1 MVRLLKFIFKRWYFL
16 LIIMAAIIS
25 QCYLQL
31 LLPDYMGQITNI
43 LTSDLGVA
51 PDIYEILSIGGIM
64 MAISAGVFVLAIIQN
79 FLGSTLSAYVGKELR
94 NEVFK
99 KVNSLSLAEYNK
111 FGTATL
117 ITRTTNDI
125 EQIKSFILMAVRTLI
140 MSPTMMVIAL
150 IHTIQ
155 TNANL
160 TIVIACALPLILI
173 IMGTLFRFAAPIFRL
188 LQTKLDNLTIVL
200 RENLTGIRVVRAYNQ
215 QDTEYKKFDFSNYE
229 MTNTIKKVGR
239 IMSIA
244 NPSINIIFNTAYI
257 TIYLIG
263 IALISGQQLSNESF
277 TILSDVAVC
286 ANYTTQVMMSFLMF
300 ALVFIMWPQASA
312 CSKRVNE
319 VLDIKTSIND
329 DEARKYAI
337 HIINKESREQFSK
350 FKLEYLNVVGHEL
363 NEKMAL
369 NDLKNKKIAQNSQ
382 EYKLLIK
389 YKDFLDKYNYAIEKI
404 NNQNSEDYID
414 VINKMFSQRQIR
426 GELEFDNVSFVY
438 PDADKPTIKNVSF
451 KARKGTTTAIIGST
465 GSGKSTIVNLI
476 PRFYDVTN
484 GSIKFDGVDIKKLPQ
499 KILRDNLGFVP
510 QQAVLFY
517 GTIKDNLRFGK
528 SDASDEEIND
538 ALSVAQA
545 QHFISKLPDGLNTFV
560 SQSGKNFSGGQ
571 KQRLSI
577 ARALVK
583 KPEVYVFDDSF
594 SALDFKTDVAL
605 RTALKKYTKDSAVII
620 VAQRVSSILDADNI
634 LVINDGEIVGQ
645 GTHNELL
652 LNCPVYKDIVKSQL
666 DPDEVEKTIQ
676 MNKEEK
682 IRQGGNV

>member
-1 MVRLLKFIFKRWYFL
+1 MARLLKFIFKKWYFL

-31 LLPDYMGQITNI
+31 LLPDYMGQITRL
-43 LTSDLGVA
+43 LTSVGYS
-51 PDIYEILSIGGIM
+51 PDVYEILSIGGIM
-64 MAISAGVFVLAIIQN
+64 IAISAGVFILAIIQN
-79 FLGSTLSAYVGKELR
+79 FLGSTLSAFVGRELR
-94 NEVFK
+94 NEVFQ
-99 KVNSLSLAEYNK
+99 KVNSISLAEYNK

-125 EQIKSFILMAVRTLI
+125 EQIKNFILTAVRTLI

-155 TNANL
+155 TNASL
-160 TIVIACALPLILI
+160 TIVIACALPLII
-173 IMGTLFRFAAPIFRL
+173 VIMGIIFRLASPMFKL

-215 QDTEYKKFDFSNYE
+215 QETEYKKFDFANYE
-229 MTNTIKKVGR
+229 MTSTIKRVGR

-244 NPSINIIFNTAYI
+244 SPSINIIFNVAYI
-257 TIYLIG
+257 TIYMIG
-263 IALISGQQLSNESF
+263 IILIDGQFMSESSF

-300 ALVFIMWPQASA
+300 AMVFIMWPQASA

-319 VLDIKTSIND
+319 ILDIETSIND
-329 DEARKYAI
+329 EEARKYALN
-337 HIINKESREQFSK
+337 IIDKEFRDYFHTFRKEYKSK
-350 FKLEYLNVVGHEL
+350 LGHDL
-363 NEKMAL
+363 NEKTAL
-369 NDLKNKKIAQNSQ
+369 LDLKNKKFPVDSE
-382 EYKLLIK
+382 EYNFLLK
-389 YKDFLDKYNYAIEKI
+389 FKDLSDKYNDIVNKI
-404 NNQNSEDYID
+404 NNHKSEDYVEI
-414 VINKMFSQRQIR
+414 INKLFSQRKIH

-451 KARKGTTTAIIGST
+451 KAAKGTTTAIIGST

-484 GSIKFDGVDIKKLPQ
+484 GTIKFDGVDIKKLPQ
-499 KILRDNLGFVP
+499 KVLRDNLGFVP

-517 GTIKDNLRFGK
+517 GTIKDNLKFGK
-528 SDASDEEIND
+528 KDANDDEISE
-538 ALSVAQA
+538 ALSIAQA
-545 QHFISKLPDGLNTFV
+545 QHFISKLPEGLDTFV

-571 KQRLSI
+571 KQRLAI

-583 KPEVYVFDDSF
+583 QPEVYVFDDSF

-605 RTALKKYTKDSAVII
+605 RTALKKYTKNSAVII
-620 VAQRVSSILDADNI
+620 VAQRVSSIIDADNI
-634 LVINDGEIVGQ
+634 LVINDGEVVGQ
-645 GTHNELL
+645 GKHSELL
-652 LNCPVYKDIVKSQL
+652 LSCPVYQDIVKSQL
-666 DPDEVEKTIQ
+666 DPEEVEKTIQ
-676 MNKEEK
+676 MNKEENL
-682 IRQGGNV
+682 RQGGNL

>member
-1 MVRLLKFIFKRWYFL
+1 
-16 LIIMAAIIS
+16 MAAIIS

-31 LLPDYMGQITNI
+31 LLPDYMGQITR
-43 LTSDLGVA
+43 LVTSVGYT
-51 PDIYEILSIGGIM
+51 PDVYEILSIGGIM
-64 MAISAGVFVLAIIQN
+64 IAISAGVFVLAIIQN
-79 FLGSTLSAYVGKELR
+79 FLGSTLSAFVGRELR
-94 NEVFK
+94 NEVFR
-99 KVNSLSLAEYNK
+99 KVNTISLAEYNK

-125 EQIKSFILMAVRTLI
+125 EQIKNFILTAVRTLI
-140 MSPTMMVIAL
+140 MSPTMMIIAL

-155 TNANL
+155 TNASL
-160 TIVIACALPLILI
+160 TIVIACALPLIII
-173 IMGTLFRFAAPIFRL
+173 IMGIIFRLASPMFKL

-215 QDTEYKKFDFSNYE
+215 QETEYKKFDFANYE
-229 MTNTIKKVGR
+229 MTSTIKKVGR

-244 NPSINIIFNTAYI
+244 NPSINIIFNVAYI
-257 TIYLIG
+257 TIYMIG
-263 IALISGQQLSNESF
+263 IILIDGQIMSNSSF

-300 ALVFIMWPQASA
+300 AMVFIMWPQASA

-319 VLDIKTSIND
+319 ILDVETSIND
-329 DEARKYAI
+329 EEARKYALN
-337 HIINKESREQFSK
+337 IIDKEFRDYFHTFRKEYKSK
-350 FKLEYLNVVGHEL
+350 LGHDL
-363 NEKMAL
+363 NEKTAL
-369 NDLKNKKIAQNSQ
+369 LDLKNKKFPVDSE
-382 EYKLLIK
+382 EYNFLLK
-389 YKDFLDKYNYAIEKI
+389 YKELSDKYNNVVNKI
-404 NNQNSEDYID
+404 NDHESEDYVEI
-414 VINKMFSQRQIR
+414 INKLFSQRKIH

-451 KARKGTTTAIIGST
+451 KAAKGTTTAIIGST

-484 GSIKFDGVDIKKLPQ
+484 GTIRFDGIDIKKLPQ
-499 KILRDNLGFVP
+499 KVLRDNLGFVP

-517 GTIKDNLRFGK
+517 GTIKDNLKFGK
-528 SDASDEEIND
+528 KDATDDEINQ
-538 ALSVAQA
+538 ALSIAQA
-545 QHFISKLPDGLNTFV
+545 QHFISKLPEGLDTFV

-583 KPEVYVFDDSF
+583 QPEVYVFDDSF

-605 RTALKKYTKDSAVII
+605 RTALKKYTKNSAVII
-620 VAQRVSSILDADNI
+620 VAQRVSSIIDADNI

-645 GTHNELL
+645 GKHSDLL
-652 LNCPVYKDIVKSQL
+652 LNCPVYQDIVKSQL
-666 DPDEVEKTIQ
+666 DPEEVEKTIQ
-676 MNKEEK
+676 MNKEENL
-682 IRQGGNV
+682 RQGGNL

>member
-1 MVRLLKFIFKRWYFL
+1 MARLLKFIFKKWYFL

-31 LLPDYMGQITNI
+31 LLPDYMGQITRL
-43 LTSDLGVA
+43 LTSVGYN
-51 PDIYEILSIGGIM
+51 PDVYEILSIGGIM
-64 MAISAGVFVLAIIQN
+64 IAISAGVFILAIIQN
-79 FLGSTLSAYVGKELR
+79 FLGSMLSAFVGRELR
-94 NEVFK
+94 NEVFQ
-99 KVNSLSLAEYNK
+99 KVNSISLAEYNK

-125 EQIKSFILMAVRTLI
+125 EQIKNFILTAVRTLI

-155 TNANL
+155 TNASL
-160 TIVIACALPLILI
+160 TIVIACALPLII
-173 IMGTLFRFAAPIFRL
+173 VIMGIIFRLASPMFKL

-215 QDTEYKKFDFSNYE
+215 QETEYKKFDFANYE
-229 MTNTIKKVGR
+229 MTSTIKRVGR

-244 NPSINIIFNTAYI
+244 SPSINIIFNVAYI
-257 TIYLIG
+257 TIYMIG
-263 IALISGQQLSNESF
+263 IILIDGQFMSESSF

-300 ALVFIMWPQASA
+300 AMVFIMWPQASA

-319 VLDIKTSIND
+319 ILDIETSIND
-329 DEARKYAI
+329 EEARKYALN
-337 HIINKESREQFSK
+337 IIDKEFRDYFHEFRKEYKSK
-350 FKLEYLNVVGHEL
+350 LGHDL
-363 NEKMAL
+363 NEKTAL
-369 NDLKNKKIAQNSQ
+369 LDLKNKKFPVDSE
-382 EYKLLIK
+382 EYNFLLQ
-389 YKDFLDKYNYAIEKI
+389 YKDLSDKYNNIVNKI
-404 NNQNSEDYID
+404 NDHESEDYIEI
-414 VINKMFSQRQIR
+414 INRLFSQRKIH

-451 KARKGTTTAIIGST
+451 KAAKGTTTAIIGST

-484 GSIKFDGVDIKKLPQ
+484 GTIRFDGIDIKKLPQ
-499 KILRDNLGFVP
+499 KVLRDNLGFVP

-517 GTIKDNLRFGK
+517 GTIKDNLKFGK
-528 SDASDEEIND
+528 KDATDDEINE
-538 ALSVAQA
+538 ALSIAQA
-545 QHFISKLPDGLNTFV
+545 QHFISKLPEGLDTFV

-571 KQRLSI
+571 KQRLAI

-583 KPEVYVFDDSF
+583 QPEVYVFDDSF

-605 RTALKKYTKDSAVII
+605 RTALKKYTKNSAVII
-620 VAQRVSSILDADNI
+620 VAQRVSSIIDADNI
-634 LVINDGEIVGQ
+634 LVINDGEVVGQ
-645 GTHNELL
+645 GKHSELL
-652 LNCPVYKDIVKSQL
+652 LNCPVYQDIVKSQL
-666 DPDEVEKTIQ
+666 DPEEVEKTIQ
-676 MNKEEK
+676 MNKEENL
-682 IRQGGNV
+682 RQGGNL

>member
-1 MVRLLKFIFKRWYFL
+1 
-16 LIIMAAIIS
+16 MAAIIS

-31 LLPDYMGQITNI
+31 LLPDYMGQITR
-43 LTSDLGVA
+43 LVTSVGYT
-51 PDIYEILSIGGIM
+51 PDVYEILSIGGIM
-64 MAISAGVFVLAIIQN
+64 IAISAGVFILAIIQN
-79 FLGSTLSAYVGKELR
+79 FLGATLSAFVGRELR
-94 NEVFK
+94 NEVFQ
-99 KVNSLSLAEYNK
+99 KVNTISLAEYNK

-125 EQIKSFILMAVRTLI
+125 EQIKNFILTAVRTLI

-155 TNANL
+155 TNASL
-160 TIVIACALPLILI
+160 TIVIACALPLII
-173 IMGTLFRFAAPIFRL
+173 VIMGIIFRFASPMFKV

-215 QDTEYKKFDFSNYE
+215 QETEYKKFDFANYE
-229 MTNTIKKVGR
+229 MTSTIKKVGR

-244 NPSINIIFNTAYI
+244 NPSINIIFNVAYI
-257 TIYLIG
+257 TIYMIG
-263 IALISGQQLSNESF
+263 IILIDGQFISESSF

-300 ALVFIMWPQASA
+300 AMVFIMWPQASA

-319 VLDIKTSIND
+319 ILDVETSIND
-329 DEARKYAI
+329 EEARKYALN
-337 HIINKESREQFSK
+337 IIDKEFRDYFHTFRKEYKSK
-350 FKLEYLNVVGHEL
+350 LGHDL
-363 NEKMAL
+363 NEKTAL
-369 NDLKNKKIAQNSQ
+369 LDLKNKKFPVDSE
-382 EYKLLIK
+382 EYNFLLK
-389 YKDFLDKYNYAIEKI
+389 YKELSDKYNNVVNKI
-404 NNQNSEDYID
+404 NDHESEEYVEI
-414 VINKMFSQRQIR
+414 INKLFSQRKIH

-451 KARKGTTTAIIGST
+451 KAAKGTTTAIIGST

-484 GSIKFDGVDIKKLPQ
+484 GTIRFDGIDIKKLPQ
-499 KILRDNLGFVP
+499 KVLRDNLGFVP

-517 GTIKDNLRFGK
+517 GTIKDNLKFGK
-528 SDASDEEIND
+528 KDATDDEINQ
-538 ALSVAQA
+538 ALSIAQA
-545 QHFISKLPDGLNTFV
+545 QHFISKLPEGLDTFV

-583 KPEVYVFDDSF
+583 QPEVYVFDDSF

-605 RTALKKYTKDSAVII
+605 RTALKKYTKNSAAII
-620 VAQRVSSILDADNI
+620 VAQRVSSIIDADNI

-645 GTHNELL
+645 GKHSDLL
-652 LNCPVYKDIVKSQL
+652 LNCPVYQDIVKSQL
-666 DPDEVEKTIQ
+666 DPEEVEKTIQ
-676 MNKEEK
+676 MNKEENL
-682 IRQGGNV
+682 RQGGNL

>member
-1 MVRLLKFIFKRWYFL
+1 
-16 LIIMAAIIS
+16 MAAIIS

-31 LLPDYMGQITNI
+31 LLPDYMGQITR
-43 LTSDLGVA
+43 LVTSVGYT
-51 PDIYEILSIGGIM
+51 PDVYEILSIGGIM
-64 MAISAGVFVLAIIQN
+64 IAISAGVFILAIIQN
-79 FLGSTLSAYVGKELR
+79 FLGSTLSAFVGRELR
-94 NEVFK
+94 NEVFQ
-99 KVNSLSLAEYNK
+99 KVNTISLAEYNK

-125 EQIKSFILMAVRTLI
+125 EQIKNFILTAVRTLI
-140 MSPTMMVIAL
+140 MSPTMMIIAL

-155 TNANL
+155 TNASL
-160 TIVIACALPLILI
+160 TIVIACALPLII
-173 IMGTLFRFAAPIFRL
+173 VIMGIIFRLASPMFKL

-215 QDTEYKKFDFSNYE
+215 QETEYKKFDFANYE
-229 MTNTIKKVGR
+229 MTSTTKKVGR

-244 NPSINIIFNTAYI
+244 NPSINIIFNVAYI
-257 TIYLIG
+257 TIYMIG
-263 IALISGQQLSNESF
+263 IILIDGQFISNSSF

-300 ALVFIMWPQASA
+300 AMVFIMWPQASA

-319 VLDIKTSIND
+319 ILNIETSIND
-329 DEARKYAI
+329 EEARKYALN
-337 HIINKESREQFSK
+337 IIDKEFRDYFHTFRKEYKSK
-350 FKLEYLNVVGHEL
+350 LGHDL
-363 NEKMAL
+363 NEKTAL
-369 NDLKNKKIAQNSQ
+369 LDLKNKTFPVDSE
-382 EYKLLIK
+382 EYNFLLQ
-389 YKDFLDKYNYAIEKI
+389 YKELSDKYNNIVNEI
-404 NNQNSEDYID
+404 NNHESEDYVEI
-414 VINKMFSQRQIR
+414 INKLFSQRKIH

-451 KARKGTTTAIIGST
+451 KATKGTTTAIIGST

-484 GSIKFDGVDIKKLPQ
+484 GTIRFDGIDIKKLPQ
-499 KILRDNLGFVP
+499 KVLRDNLGFVP

-517 GTIKDNLRFGK
+517 GTIKDNLKFGK
-528 SDASDEEIND
+528 KDATDDEINQ
-538 ALSVAQA
+538 ALSIAQA
-545 QHFISKLPDGLNTFV
+545 QHFISKLPEGLDTFV

-583 KPEVYVFDDSF
+583 QPEVYVFDDSF

-605 RTALKKYTKDSAVII
+605 RTALKKYTKNSAVII
-620 VAQRVSSILDADNI
+620 VAQRVSSIIDADNI

-645 GTHNELL
+645 GKHSDLL
-652 LNCPVYKDIVKSQL
+652 LNCPVYQDIVKSQL
-666 DPDEVEKTIQ
+666 DPEEVEKTIQ
-676 MNKEEK
+676 MNKEENL
-682 IRQGGNV
+682 RQGGNL

>member
-1 MVRLLKFIFKRWYFL
+1 
-16 LIIMAAIIS
+16 MAAIIS

-31 LLPDYMGQITNI
+31 LLPDYMGQITR
-43 LTSDLGVA
+43 LVTSVGYT
-51 PDIYEILSIGGIM
+51 PDVYEILSIGGIM
-64 MAISAGVFVLAIIQN
+64 IAISAGVFILAIIQN
-79 FLGSTLSAYVGKELR
+79 FLGSSLSAFVGRELR
-94 NEVFK
+94 NEVFQ
-99 KVNSLSLAEYNK
+99 KVNTISLAEYNK

-125 EQIKSFILMAVRTLI
+125 EQIKNFILTAVRTLI

-155 TNANL
+155 TNASL
-160 TIVIACALPLILI
+160 TIVIACALPLIII
-173 IMGTLFRFAAPIFRL
+173 IMGIIFRFASPMFKV

-215 QDTEYKKFDFSNYE
+215 QETEYKKFDFANYE
-229 MTNTIKKVGR
+229 MTSTIKKVGR

-244 NPSINIIFNTAYI
+244 NPSINIIFNVAYI
-257 TIYLIG
+257 TIYMIG
-263 IALISGQQLSNESF
+263 IILIDGQFISESSF

-300 ALVFIMWPQASA
+300 AMVFIMWPQASA

-319 VLDIKTSIND
+319 ILDVETSIND
-329 DEARKYAI
+329 EEARKYALN
-337 HIINKESREQFSK
+337 IIDKEFRDYFHTFRKEYKSK
-350 FKLEYLNVVGHEL
+350 LGHDL
-363 NEKMAL
+363 NEKTAL
-369 NDLKNKKIAQNSQ
+369 LDLKNKKFPVDSE
-382 EYKLLIK
+382 EYNFLLK
-389 YKDFLDKYNYAIEKI
+389 YKELSDKYNNIVNKI
-404 NNQNSEDYID
+404 NDHESEEYVEI
-414 VINKMFSQRQIR
+414 INKLFSQRKIH

-451 KARKGTTTAIIGST
+451 KAAKGTTTAIIGST

-484 GSIKFDGVDIKKLPQ
+484 GTIRFDGIDIKKLPQ
-499 KILRDNLGFVP
+499 KVLRDNLGFVP

-517 GTIKDNLRFGK
+517 GTIKDNLKFGK
-528 SDASDEEIND
+528 KDATDDEINQ
-538 ALSVAQA
+538 ALSIAQA
-545 QHFISKLPDGLNTFV
+545 QHFISKLPEGLDTFV

-583 KPEVYVFDDSF
+583 QPEVYVFDDSF

-605 RTALKKYTKDSAVII
+605 RTALKKYTKNSAVII
-620 VAQRVSSILDADNI
+620 VAQRVSSIIDADNI
-634 LVINDGEIVGQ
+634 LVINDGEVVGQ
-645 GTHNELL
+645 GKHSDLL
-652 LNCPVYKDIVKSQL
+652 LNCPVYQDIVKSQL
-666 DPDEVEKTIQ
+666 DPEEVEKTIQ
-676 MNKEEK
+676 MNKEENL
-682 IRQGGNV
+682 RQGGNL

>member
-1 MVRLLKFIFKRWYFL
+1 
-16 LIIMAAIIS
+16 MAAIIS

-31 LLPDYMGQITNI
+31 LLPDYMGQITR
-43 LTSDLGVA
+43 LVTSVGYT
-51 PDIYEILSIGGIM
+51 PDVYEILSIGGIM
-64 MAISAGVFVLAIIQN
+64 IAISAGVFILAIIQN
-79 FLGSTLSAYVGKELR
+79 FLGATLSAFVGRELR
-94 NEVFK
+94 NEVFQ
-99 KVNSLSLAEYNK
+99 KVNTISLAEYNK

-125 EQIKSFILMAVRTLI
+125 EQIKNFILTAVRTLI

-155 TNANL
+155 TNASL
-160 TIVIACALPLILI
+160 TIVIACALPLII
-173 IMGTLFRFAAPIFRL
+173 VIMGIIFRFASPMFKV

-215 QDTEYKKFDFSNYE
+215 QETEYKKFDFANYE
-229 MTNTIKKVGR
+229 MTSTIKKVGR

-244 NPSINIIFNTAYI
+244 NPSINIIFNVAYI
-257 TIYLIG
+257 TIYMIG
-263 IALISGQQLSNESF
+263 IILIDGQFISESSF

-300 ALVFIMWPQASA
+300 AIVFIMWPQASA

-319 VLDIKTSIND
+319 ILDVETSIND
-329 DEARKYAI
+329 EEARKYALN
-337 HIINKESREQFSK
+337 IIDKEFRDYFHTFRKEYKSK
-350 FKLEYLNVVGHEL
+350 LGHDL
-363 NEKMAL
+363 NEKTAL
-369 NDLKNKKIAQNSQ
+369 LDLKNKKFAVDSE
-382 EYKLLIK
+382 EYNFLLK
-389 YKDFLDKYNYAIEKI
+389 YKELSNKYNNVVNKI
-404 NNQNSEDYID
+404 NDHESEEYVEI
-414 VINKMFSQRQIR
+414 INKLFSQRKIH

-451 KARKGTTTAIIGST
+451 KAAKGTTTAIIGST

-484 GSIKFDGVDIKKLPQ
+484 GTIRFDGIDIKKLPQ
-499 KILRDNLGFVP
+499 KVLRDNLGFVP

-517 GTIKDNLRFGK
+517 GTIKDNLKFGK
-528 SDASDEEIND
+528 KDATDDEINQ
-538 ALSVAQA
+538 ALSIAQA
-545 QHFISKLPDGLNTFV
+545 QHFISKLPEGLDTFV

-583 KPEVYVFDDSF
+583 QPEVYVFDDSF

-605 RTALKKYTKDSAVII
+605 RTALKKYTKNSAVII
-620 VAQRVSSILDADNI
+620 VAQRVSSIIDADNI

-645 GTHNELL
+645 GKHSDLL
-652 LNCPVYKDIVKSQL
+652 LNCPVYQDIVKSQL
-666 DPDEVEKTIQ
+666 DPEEVEKTIQ
-676 MNKEEK
+676 MNKEENL
-682 IRQGGNV
+682 RQGGNL

>member
-1 MVRLLKFIFKRWYFL
+1 
-16 LIIMAAIIS
+16 MAAIIS

-31 LLPDYMGQITNI
+31 LLPDYMGQITR
-43 LTSDLGVA
+43 LVTSVGYT
-51 PDIYEILSIGGIM
+51 PDVYEILSIGGIM
-64 MAISAGVFVLAIIQN
+64 IAISAGVFILAIIQN
-79 FLGSTLSAYVGKELR
+79 FLGSTLSAFVGRELR
-94 NEVFK
+94 NEVFQ
-99 KVNSLSLAEYNK
+99 KVNTISLAEYNK

-125 EQIKSFILMAVRTLI
+125 EQIKNFILTAVRTLI
-140 MSPTMMVIAL
+140 MSPTMMIIAL

-155 TNANL
+155 TNASL
-160 TIVIACALPLILI
+160 TIVIACALPLII
-173 IMGTLFRFAAPIFRL
+173 VIMGIIFRLASPMFKL

-215 QDTEYKKFDFSNYE
+215 QETEYKKFDFANYE
-229 MTNTIKKVGR
+229 MTSTTKKVGR

-244 NPSINIIFNTAYI
+244 NPSINIIFNVAYI
-257 TIYLIG
+257 TIYMIG
-263 IALISGQQLSNESF
+263 IILIDGQFISESSF

-319 VLDIKTSIND
+319 ILDVETSIND
-329 DEARKYAI
+329 EEARKYALN
-337 HIINKESREQFSK
+337 IIDKEFRDYFHTFRKEYKNK
-350 FKLEYLNVVGHEL
+350 LGHDL
-363 NEKMAL
+363 NEKTAL
-369 NDLKNKKIAQNSQ
+369 LDLKNKKFPVDSE
-382 EYKLLIK
+382 EYNFLLQ
-389 YKDFLDKYNYAIEKI
+389 YKDLSDKYNNIVNKI
-404 NNQNSEDYID
+404 NNYESEDYVEI
-414 VINKMFSQRQIR
+414 INNMFSQRKIH

-451 KARKGTTTAIIGST
+451 KAAKGTTTAIIGST

-484 GSIKFDGVDIKKLPQ
+484 GTIRFDGIDIKKLPQ
-499 KILRDNLGFVP
+499 KVLRDNLGFVP

-517 GTIKDNLRFGK
+517 GTIKDNLKFGK
-528 SDASDEEIND
+528 KDASDDEINQ
-538 ALSVAQA
+538 ALSIAQA
-545 QHFISKLPDGLNTFV
+545 QHFISKLPEGLDTFV

-583 KPEVYVFDDSF
+583 QPEVYVFDDSF

-605 RTALKKYTKDSAVII
+605 RTALKKYTKNSAVII
-620 VAQRVSSILDADNI
+620 VAQRVSSIIDADNI
-634 LVINDGEIVGQ
+634 LVINDGEVVGQ
-645 GTHNELL
+645 GKHSDLL
-652 LNCPVYKDIVKSQL
+652 LNCPVYQDIVKSQL
-666 DPDEVEKTIQ
+666 DPEEVEKTIQ
-676 MNKEEK
+676 MNKEENL
-682 IRQGGNV
+682 RQGGNL

>member
-1 MVRLLKFIFKRWYFL
+1 
-16 LIIMAAIIS
+16 MAAIIS

-31 LLPDYMGQITNI
+31 LLPDYMGQITR
-43 LTSDLGVA
+43 LVTSVGYT
-51 PDIYEILSIGGIM
+51 PDVYEILSIGGIM
-64 MAISAGVFVLAIIQN
+64 IAISAGVFVLAIIQN
-79 FLGSTLSAYVGKELR
+79 FLGATLSAFVGRELR
-94 NEVFK
+94 NEVFQ
-99 KVNSLSLAEYNK
+99 KVNTISLAEYNK

-125 EQIKSFILMAVRTLI
+125 EQIKNFILTAVRTLI

-155 TNANL
+155 TNASL
-160 TIVIACALPLILI
+160 TIVIACALPLII
-173 IMGTLFRFAAPIFRL
+173 VIMGIIFRFASPMFKV

-215 QDTEYKKFDFSNYE
+215 QETEYKKFDFANYE
-229 MTNTIKKVGR
+229 MTSTIKKVGR

-244 NPSINIIFNTAYI
+244 NPSINIIFNVAYI
-257 TIYLIG
+257 TIYMIG
-263 IALISGQQLSNESF
+263 IILIDGQFISESSF

-300 ALVFIMWPQASA
+300 AMVFIMWPQASA

-319 VLDIKTSIND
+319 ILDVETSIND
-329 DEARKYAI
+329 EEARKYALN
-337 HIINKESREQFSK
+337 IIDKEFRDYFHTFRKEYKSK
-350 FKLEYLNVVGHEL
+350 LGHDL
-363 NEKMAL
+363 NEKTAL
-369 NDLKNKKIAQNSQ
+369 LDLKNKKFPVGSE
-382 EYKLLIK
+382 EYNFLLQ
-389 YKDFLDKYNYAIEKI
+389 YKELSDKYNNIANKI
-404 NNQNSEDYID
+404 NDHESEDYVEI
-414 VINKMFSQRQIR
+414 INKLFSQRKIH

-451 KARKGTTTAIIGST
+451 KAAKGTTTAIIGST

-484 GSIKFDGVDIKKLPQ
+484 GTIRFDGIDIKKLPQ
-499 KILRDNLGFVP
+499 KVLRDNLGFVP

-517 GTIKDNLRFGK
+517 GTIKDNLKFGK
-528 SDASDEEIND
+528 KDATDEEINE
-538 ALSVAQA
+538 ALSIAQA
-545 QHFISKLPDGLNTFV
+545 QHFISKLPEGLDTFV

-583 KPEVYVFDDSF
+583 QPEVYVFDDSF

-605 RTALKKYTKDSAVII
+605 RTALKKYTKNSAVII
-620 VAQRVSSILDADNI
+620 VAQRVSSIIDADNI
-634 LVINDGEIVGQ
+634 LVINDGEVVGQ
-645 GTHNELL
+645 GKHSDLL
-652 LNCPVYKDIVKSQL
+652 LNCPVYQDIVKSQL
-666 DPDEVEKTIQ
+666 DPEEVEKTIQ
-676 MNKEEK
+676 MNKEENL
-682 IRQGGNV
+682 RQGGNL

>member
-1 MVRLLKFIFKRWYFL
+1 
-16 LIIMAAIIS
+16 MAAIIS

-31 LLPDYMGQITNI
+31 LLPDYMGQITR
-43 LTSDLGVA
+43 LVTSVGYT
-51 PDIYEILSIGGIM
+51 PDVYEILSIGGIM
-64 MAISAGVFVLAIIQN
+64 IAISAGVFVLAIIQN
-79 FLGSTLSAYVGKELR
+79 FLGATLSAFVGRELR
-94 NEVFK
+94 NEVFQ
-99 KVNSLSLAEYNK
+99 KVNTISLAEYNK

-125 EQIKSFILMAVRTLI
+125 EQIKNFILTAVRTLI

-155 TNANL
+155 TNASL
-160 TIVIACALPLILI
+160 TIVIACALPLII
-173 IMGTLFRFAAPIFRL
+173 VIMGIIFRFASPMFKV

-215 QDTEYKKFDFSNYE
+215 QETEYKKFDFANYE
-229 MTNTIKKVGR
+229 MTSTIKKVGR

-244 NPSINIIFNTAYI
+244 NPSINIIFNVAYI
-257 TIYLIG
+257 AIYMIG
-263 IALISGQQLSNESF
+263 IILIDGQFISESSF

-300 ALVFIMWPQASA
+300 AMVFIMWPQASA

-319 VLDIKTSIND
+319 ILDVETSIND
-329 DEARKYAI
+329 EEARKYALN
-337 HIINKESREQFSK
+337 IIDKEFRNYFHTFRKEYKSK
-350 FKLEYLNVVGHEL
+350 LGHDL
-363 NEKMAL
+363 NEKTAL
-369 NDLKNKKIAQNSQ
+369 LDLKNKKFPVDSE
-382 EYKLLIK
+382 EYNFLLK
-389 YKDFLDKYNYAIEKI
+389 YKELSDKYNNVVNKI
-404 NNQNSEDYID
+404 NDHESEEYVEI
-414 VINKMFSQRQIR
+414 INKLFSQRKIH

-451 KARKGTTTAIIGST
+451 KAAKGTTTAIIGST

-484 GSIKFDGVDIKKLPQ
+484 GTIRFDGIDIKKLPQ
-499 KILRDNLGFVP
+499 KVLRDNLGFVP

-517 GTIKDNLRFGK
+517 GTIKDNLKFGK
-528 SDASDEEIND
+528 KDATDDEINQ
-538 ALSVAQA
+538 ALSIAQA
-545 QHFISKLPDGLNTFV
+545 QHFISKLPEGLDTFV

-583 KPEVYVFDDSF
+583 QPEVYVFDDSF

-605 RTALKKYTKDSAVII
+605 RTALKKYTKNSAVII
-620 VAQRVSSILDADNI
+620 VAQRVSSIIDADNI
-634 LVINDGEIVGQ
+634 LVINDGEVVGQ
-645 GTHNELL
+645 GKHSDLL
-652 LNCPVYKDIVKSQL
+652 LNCPVYQDIVKSQL
-666 DPDEVEKTIQ
+666 DPEEVEKTIQ
-676 MNKEEK
+676 MNKEENL
-682 IRQGGNV
+682 RQGGNL

>member
-1 MVRLLKFIFKRWYFL
+1 
-16 LIIMAAIIS
+16 MAAIIS

-31 LLPDYMGQITNI
+31 LLPDYMGQITR
-43 LTSDLGVA
+43 LVTSVGYT
-51 PDIYEILSIGGIM
+51 PDVYEILSIGGIM
-64 MAISAGVFVLAIIQN
+64 IAISAGVFVLAIIQN
-79 FLGSTLSAYVGKELR
+79 FLGSTLSAFVGRELR
-94 NEVFK
+94 NEVFQ
-99 KVNSLSLAEYNK
+99 KVNTISLAEYNK

-125 EQIKSFILMAVRTLI
+125 EQIKNFILTAVRTLI

-155 TNANL
+155 TNASL
-160 TIVIACALPLILI
+160 TIVIACALPLIII
-173 IMGTLFRFAAPIFRL
+173 IMGIIFRFASPMFKV

-215 QDTEYKKFDFSNYE
+215 QETEYKKFDFANYE
-229 MTNTIKKVGR
+229 MTSTIKKVGR

-244 NPSINIIFNTAYI
+244 SPSINIIFNVAYI
-257 TIYLIG
+257 TIYMIG
-263 IALISGQQLSNESF
+263 IILIDGQFISESSF

-300 ALVFIMWPQASA
+300 AMVFIMWPQASA

-319 VLDIKTSIND
+319 ILDVETSIND
-329 DEARKYAI
+329 EEARKYALNI
-337 HIINKESREQFSK
+337 IDKEFRDYFHTFRKEYKSKLGHDLNEKTALLDLENKKFPVDSEEYNFLLKYKELSDKYNNVVNKINDHESEEYVEIINKLFS
-350 FKLEYLNVVGHEL
+350 LR
-363 NEKMAL
+363 
-369 NDLKNKKIAQNSQ
+369 KIH
-382 EYKLLIK
+382 
-389 YKDFLDKYNYAIEKI
+389 
-404 NNQNSEDYID
+404 
-414 VINKMFSQRQIR
+414 

-451 KARKGTTTAIIGST
+451 KAAKGTTTAIIGST

-484 GSIKFDGVDIKKLPQ
+484 GTIRFDGIDIKKLPQ
-499 KILRDNLGFVP
+499 KVLRDNLGFVP

-517 GTIKDNLRFGK
+517 GTIKDNLKFGK
-528 SDASDEEIND
+528 KDATDDEINQ
-538 ALSVAQA
+538 ALSIAQA
-545 QHFISKLPDGLNTFV
+545 QHFISKLPEGLDTFV

-583 KPEVYVFDDSF
+583 QPEVYVFDDSF

-605 RTALKKYTKDSAVII
+605 RTALKKYTKNSAVII
-620 VAQRVSSILDADNI
+620 VAQRVSSIIDADNI
-634 LVINDGEIVGQ
+634 LVINDGEVVGQ
-645 GTHNELL
+645 GKHSDLL
-652 LNCPVYKDIVKSQL
+652 LNCPVYQDIVKSQL
-666 DPDEVEKTIQ
+666 DPEEVEKTIQ
-676 MNKEEK
+676 MNKEENL
-682 IRQGGNV
+682 RQGGNL

>member
-1 MVRLLKFIFKRWYFL
+1 
-16 LIIMAAIIS
+16 MAAIIS

-31 LLPDYMGQITNI
+31 LLPDYMGQITR
-43 LTSDLGVA
+43 LVTSVGYT
-51 PDIYEILSIGGIM
+51 PDVYEILSIGGIM
-64 MAISAGVFVLAIIQN
+64 ITISAGVFILAIIQN
-79 FLGSTLSAYVGKELR
+79 FLGSTLSAFVGRELR
-94 NEVFK
+94 NEVFQ
-99 KVNSLSLAEYNK
+99 KVNTISLAEYNK

-125 EQIKSFILMAVRTLI
+125 EQIKNFILIAVRTLI

-155 TNANL
+155 TNASL
-160 TIVIACALPLILI
+160 TIVIACALPLII
-173 IMGTLFRFAAPIFRL
+173 VIMGIIFRLASPMFKL

-215 QDTEYKKFDFSNYE
+215 QETEYKKFDFANYE
-229 MTNTIKKVGR
+229 MTSTIKKVGR

-244 NPSINIIFNTAYI
+244 NPSINIIFNVAYI
-257 TIYLIG
+257 TIYMIG
-263 IALISGQQLSNESF
+263 IILIDGQFISESSF

-300 ALVFIMWPQASA
+300 AMVFIMWPQASA

-319 VLDIKTSIND
+319 ILDVETSIND
-329 DEARKYAI
+329 EEARKYALN
-337 HIINKESREQFSK
+337 IIDKEFRDYFHTFRKEYKSK
-350 FKLEYLNVVGHEL
+350 LGHDL
-363 NEKMAL
+363 NEKTAL
-369 NDLKNKKIAQNSQ
+369 LDLKNKKFPVDSE
-382 EYKLLIK
+382 EYNFLLK
-389 YKDFLDKYNYAIEKI
+389 YKELSDKYNNVVNKI
-404 NNQNSEDYID
+404 NDHESEEYVEI
-414 VINKMFSQRQIR
+414 INKLFSQRKIH

-451 KARKGTTTAIIGST
+451 KAAKGTTTAIIGST

-484 GSIKFDGVDIKKLPQ
+484 GTIRFDGIDIKKLPQ
-499 KILRDNLGFVP
+499 KVLRDNLGFVP

-517 GTIKDNLRFGK
+517 GTIKDNLKFGK
-528 SDASDEEIND
+528 KDATDDEINQ
-538 ALSVAQA
+538 ALSIAQA
-545 QHFISKLPDGLNTFV
+545 QHFISKLPEGLDTFV

-583 KPEVYVFDDSF
+583 QPEVYVFDDSF

-605 RTALKKYTKDSAVII
+605 RTALKKYTKNSAVII
-620 VAQRVSSILDADNI
+620 VAQRVSSIIDADNI
-634 LVINDGEIVGQ
+634 LVINDGEVVGQ
-645 GTHNELL
+645 GKHSDLL
-652 LNCPVYKDIVKSQL
+652 LNCPVYQDIVKSQL
-666 DPDEVEKTIQ
+666 DPEEVEKTIQ
-676 MNKEEK
+676 MNKEENL
-682 IRQGGNV
+682 RQGGNL

>member
-1 MVRLLKFIFKRWYFL
+1 
-16 LIIMAAIIS
+16 MAAIIS

-31 LLPDYMGQITNI
+31 LLPDYMGQITR
-43 LTSDLGVA
+43 LVTSVGYT
-51 PDIYEILSIGGIM
+51 PDVYEILSIGGIM
-64 MAISAGVFVLAIIQN
+64 IAISAGVFVLAIIQN
-79 FLGSTLSAYVGKELR
+79 FLGSTLSAFVGRELR
-94 NEVFK
+94 NEVFQ
-99 KVNSLSLAEYNK
+99 KVNTISLAEYNK

-125 EQIKSFILMAVRTLI
+125 EQIKNFILTAVRTLI

-155 TNANL
+155 TNASL
-160 TIVIACALPLILI
+160 TIVIACALPLIII
-173 IMGTLFRFAAPIFRL
+173 IMGIIFRFASPMFKV

-215 QDTEYKKFDFSNYE
+215 QETEYKKFDFANYE
-229 MTNTIKKVGR
+229 MTSTIKKVGR

-244 NPSINIIFNTAYI
+244 SPSINIIFNVAYI
-257 TIYLIG
+257 TIYMIG
-263 IALISGQQLSNESF
+263 IILIDGQFISESSF

-300 ALVFIMWPQASA
+300 AMVFIMWPQASA

-319 VLDIKTSIND
+319 ILDVETSIND
-329 DEARKYAI
+329 EEARKYALN
-337 HIINKESREQFSK
+337 IIDKEFRDYFHTFRKEYKSK
-350 FKLEYLNVVGHEL
+350 LGHDL
-363 NEKMAL
+363 NEKTAL
-369 NDLKNKKIAQNSQ
+369 LDLKNKKFPVGSE
-382 EYKLLIK
+382 EYNFLLQ
-389 YKDFLDKYNYAIEKI
+389 YKELSDRYNNIVNKI
-404 NNQNSEDYID
+404 NDHESEDYVEI
-414 VINKMFSQRQIR
+414 INKLFSQRKIH

-451 KARKGTTTAIIGST
+451 KAAKGTTTAIIGST

-484 GSIKFDGVDIKKLPQ
+484 GTIRFDGIDIKKLPQ
-499 KILRDNLGFVP
+499 KVLRDNLGFVP

-517 GTIKDNLRFGK
+517 GTIKDNLKFGK
-528 SDASDEEIND
+528 KDATDEEINE
-538 ALSVAQA
+538 ALSIAQA
-545 QHFISKLPDGLNTFV
+545 QHFISKLPEGLDTFV

-583 KPEVYVFDDSF
+583 QPEVYVFDDSF

-605 RTALKKYTKDSAVII
+605 RTALKKYTKNSAVII
-620 VAQRVSSILDADNI
+620 VAQRVSSIIDADNI
-634 LVINDGEIVGQ
+634 LVINDGEVVGQ
-645 GTHNELL
+645 GKHSDLL
-652 LNCPVYKDIVKSQL
+652 LNCPVYQDIVKSQL
-666 DPDEVEKTIQ
+666 DPEEVEKTIQ
-676 MNKEEK
+676 MNKEENL
-682 IRQGGNV
+682 RQGGNL